1 MEQKPW
7 YQKIKLDPAFPFYMT
22 DETFQNYAF
31 HWHEMLEIIYISNGK
46 TIVSSGG
53 ITIEALKGDIVIITP
68 NVIHGFY
75 NAVSGTE
82 VSVFQVGLELFD
94 QGLIDLRDREQKILV
109 FSNKIHIKAKEDN
122 GLHKRLEKMLM
133 ETRKEYINKIDGYRL
148 AIKIKLL
155 EFSLIFLREI
165 PAQFPTQG
173 RIGRR
178 NYRREILERLFLF
191 IHENVDNPEITLEQA
206 ANAAALSKFYFT
218 RYFKEWTGQT
228 FHTYLVRLRISRV
241 EEYLINS
248 DLLIT
253 DIAYK
258 CGFSSLK
265 TFNRLFK
272 TYTGI
277 SPSDYRTVKYRIQQ
291 NNQ

>member
-1 MEQKPW
+1 
-7 YQKIKLDPAFPFYMT
+7 MT

-31 HWHEMLEIIYISNGK
+31 HWHEMVEIIYILSGK
-46 TIVSSGG
+46 TVVSSGG

-68 NVIHGFY
+68 NSIHGFY
-75 NAVSGTE
+75 NAVPGTE

-94 QGLIDLRDREQKILV
+94 QALIDLRDREQKTLV
-109 FSNKIHIKAKEDN
+109 FSNKIHINAKEDN
-122 GLHKRLEKMLM
+122 NLHKRLEKILM
-133 ETRKEYINKIDGYRL
+133 KIRQEYINKEEGYRL
-148 AIKIKLL
+148 AIKIKLFK
-155 EFSLIFLREI
+155 FSLIFLREI
-165 PAQFPTQG
+165 PVQIPT
-173 RIGRR
+173 RNKIGRR

-191 IHENVDNPEITLEQA
+191 IHENADNPKITLEQA
-206 ANAAALSKFYFT
+206 ADTAALSKFYFT

-248 DLLIT
+248 DLSIT
-253 DIAYK
+253 DIAFK

-272 TYTGI
+272 TYIGI
-277 SPSDYRTVKYRIQQ
+277 SPSDYRTVKYHVQQ
-291 NNQ
+291 NSQ